1 MIQSHAYQD
10 KNIAVFGLGKSGMA
24 TARQLHLGAAHVYVW
39 DDNEARRKAAADAG
53 LTVRDLTDN
62 GWPEA
67 EALVLSPGVPLTH
80 PAPHPVVGAARRAG
94 AAVIGDVEIFLNEMK
109 AGRLVGVTG
118 TNGKSTTSALIHH
131 LLQSAGRETALG
143 GNIGRPVMDLPAL
156 SDAGCYVLEL
166 SSYQLDLTPSWR
178 ADVAILLNIAPDHLD
193 RHGDMDGYAA
203 VKKRIFQHQ
212 QETGV
217 AIINIDDARCEHIA
231 TSLAIHGN
239 GRVIPISTMY
249 PANGGVS
256 VIDGRLEDRSS
267 DDQSWTMDISKIG
280 SLRGRHNWQNAAAA
294 VAAARSLGLS
304 AEEISAGLNSFGGLA
319 HRMEEVGRAGKLLFI
334 NDSKATNAEAAEK
347 ALVSFENIYWI
358 AGGREKTG
366 GITTLQPHFGRIRK
380 AFLIGEAAEPFAA
393 TLKGNVPFEI
403 SGDLET
409 AVRQATRAA
418 TDDGAGPAV
427 VLLSPAAASFDQ
439 FTSFEARGDAFREV
453 VRKLIA
459 EELS

>member
-1 MIQSHAYQD
+1 MLAS
-10 KNIAVFGLGKSGMA
+10 
-24 TARQLHLGAAHVYVW
+24 
-39 DDNEARRKAAADAG
+39 
-53 LTVRDLTDN
+53 
-62 GWPEA
+62 
-67 EALVLSPGVPLTH
+67 VLL
-80 PAPHPVVGAARRAG
+80 
-94 AAVIGDVEIFLNEMK
+94 
-109 AGRLVGVTG
+109 
-118 TNGKSTTSALIHH
+118 
-131 LLQSAGRETALG
+131 
-143 GNIGRPVMDLPAL
+143 
-156 SDAGCYVLEL
+156 
-166 SSYQLDLTPSWR
+166 
-178 ADVAILLNIAPDHLD
+178 
-193 RHGDMDGYAA
+193 
-203 VKKRIFQHQ
+203 
-212 QETGV
+212 
-217 AIINIDDARCEHIA
+217 
-231 TSLAIHGN
+231 
-239 GRVIPISTMY
+239 
-249 PANGGVS
+249 
-256 VIDGRLEDRSS
+256 
-267 DDQSWTMDISKIG
+267 
-280 SLRGRHNWQNAAAA
+280 
-294 VAAARSLGLS
+294 AAARSLGLS